1 LSGDGRPPEDGPD
14 ATPGAGQS
22 SPDVPVLV
30 RPSFAPLGSDASG
43 GDASGG
49 DAPGSDAPGSDA
61 SGSDASDPGPPDADV
76 PDNVIVLPRLDRVAA
91 PAAVESPEEPEP
103 DDGSLRPPPAH
114 LLEGAAEALL
124 FAADSPMKLARVD
137 EWLGHPGESE
147 VHDALLAIRD
157 RLRRGPGG
165 VRLVEVA
172 KGWQLRTDP
181 RFGQWVAAMRGGR
194 PVRLSRAALDT
205 LSIVAY
211 RQPCVRSEVEQLR
224 GVDCG
229 GVLRMLVER
238 GLVQVTGRTSD
249 PGRPL
254 LYGTTPAFLELFGLR
269 DLSDLPTLR
278 DLREL
283 QRDDGRMGPGLF
295 PEEDEPLPA
304 PAPVDPPAAPPRLA
318 PPRLHLPPDPG
329 GPEDRED
336 SEDSGGAD
344 DEDAPTT

>member
-1 LSGDGRPPEDGPD
+1 MSGDGRPPEDGPD
-14 ATPGAGQS
+14 APTTPAPDGAG
-22 SPDVPVLV
+22 
-30 RPSFAPLGSDASG
+30 G
-43 GDASGG
+43 G
-49 DAPGSDAPGSDA
+49 
-61 SGSDASDPGPPDADV
+61 V
-76 PDNVIVLPRLDRVAA
+76 PDNVIVLPRLDRAPVPSAPTAA
-91 PAAVESPEEPEP
+91 DDEPA
-103 DDGSLRPPPAH
+103 DDGTLRPPPPH
-114 LLEGAAEALL
+114 QLEGAAEALL
-124 FAADSPMKLARVD
+124 FAADSPMKLARID
-137 EWLGHPGESE
+137 EWLGHPGESA

-165 VRLVEVA
+165 VVLVEVA

-181 RFGQWVAAMRGGR
+181 RFGPWVAAMRGGR

-283 QRDDGRMGPGLF
+283 QRDDGRLGPGMF
-295 PEEDEPLPA
+295 PESDEPVGPADTDTPSGDEAEPEDAPA
-304 PAPVDPPAAPPRLA
+304 PAPPRLQ
-318 PPRLHLPPDPG
+318 LPPDPG
-329 GPEDRED
+329 PVP
-336 SEDSGGAD
+336 AD
-344 DEDAPTT
+344 DDADRDDTPDT

>member
-1 LSGDGRPPEDGPD
+1 VSGDGRPPEDGPD
-14 ATPGAGQS
+14 TTNEVAPAGET
-22 SPDVPVLV
+22 V
-30 RPSFAPLGSDASG
+30 
-43 GDASGG
+43 
-49 DAPGSDAPGSDA
+49 
-61 SGSDASDPGPPDADV
+61 V
-76 PDNVIVLPRLDRVAA
+76 PDNVIVLPRLDRA
-91 PAAVESPEEPEP
+91 PLPAVETPTDEPAQGE
-103 DDGSLRPPPAH
+103 DGQLRPPPAH
-114 LLEGAAEALL
+114 QLEGATEALL
-124 FAADSPMKLARVD
+124 FAADNPMKLARID
-137 EWLGHPGESE
+137 EWLGHPGESA
-147 VHDALLAIRD
+147 VHDALLSIRD

-194 PVRLSRAALDT
+194 PVRLSRASLDT

-211 RQPCVRSEVEQLR
+211 RQPCVRAEVEQLR

-295 PEEDEPLPA
+295 PETDEP
-304 PAPVDPPAAPPRLA
+304 VEQDDPEGTDADESEHGSETTEETSSVRSPPRL
-318 PPRLHLPPDPG
+318 RLPPDPG
-329 GPEDRED
+329 LDG
-336 SEDSGGAD
+336 SG
-344 DEDAPTT
+344 EE

>member
-1 LSGDGRPPEDGPD
+1 MSGDGRPPEDGPES
-14 ATPGAGQS
+14 T
-22 SPDVPVLV
+22 
-30 RPSFAPLGSDASG
+30 
-43 GDASGG
+43 
-49 DAPGSDAPGSDA
+49 
-61 SGSDASDPGPPDADV
+61 PDAGATV
-76 PDNVIVLPRLDRVAA
+76 PDNVIVLPRLDRAPVPVAA
-91 PAAVESPEEPEP
+91 DAPDAHEP
-103 DDGSLRPPPAH
+103 DDGSVRPPPAH
-114 LLEGAAEALL
+114 LLEGAVEALL

-137 EWLGHPGESE
+137 EWLGTPGESA

-194 PVRLSRAALDT
+194 PVRLSRASLDT

-283 QRDDGRMGPGLF
+283 QRDDGRLGPGLF
-295 PEEDEPLPA
+295 PDEDEPLDPELDDEDTDLDADEPLGEA
-304 PAPVDPPAAPPRLA
+304 PRPSGFT
-318 PPRLHLPPDPG
+318 PRLHLPPDPG
-329 GPEDRED
+329 APAEAD
-336 SEDSGGAD
+336 GAD
-344 DEDAPTT
+344 GDHEPPPAD

>member
-1 LSGDGRPPEDGPD
+1 MSGDGRPPQDGPD
-14 ATPGAGQS
+14 ANAG
-22 SPDVPVLV
+22 
-30 RPSFAPLGSDASG
+30 SG
-43 GDASGG
+43 
-49 DAPGSDAPGSDA
+49 
-61 SGSDASDPGPPDADV
+61 V
-76 PDNVIVLPRLDRVAA
+76 PDNVIVLPRLDRAPPPVAVD
-91 PAAVESPEEPEP
+91 AAEDAEP
-103 DDGSLRPPPAH
+103 DDGRVRAPAAH

-124 FAADSPMKLARVD
+124 FAADSPMKLVRID
-137 EWLGHPGESE
+137 EWLGHPGESA

-165 VRLVEVA
+165 LRLVEVA

-181 RFGQWVAAMRGGR
+181 RFGQWVAAMHGGR

-211 RQPCVRSEVEQLR
+211 RQPCVRTEVEKLR

-295 PEEDEPLPA
+295 PDEDEPLE
-304 PAPVDPPAAPPRLA
+304 PAAPDEEASERPRLA

-329 GPEDRED
+329 MPDAPAPRD
-336 SEDSGGAD
+336 DSGDVDATPDTAPSGP
-344 DEDAPTT
+344 DAPST

>member
-1 LSGDGRPPEDGPD
+1 MA
-14 ATPGAGQS
+14 ATPETESNGADEAGQRS
-22 SPDVPVLV
+22 
-30 RPSFAPLGSDASG
+30 
-43 GDASGG
+43 
-49 DAPGSDAPGSDA
+49 
-61 SGSDASDPGPPDADV
+61 
-76 PDNVIVLPRLDRVAA
+76 
-91 PAAVESPEEPEP
+91 
-103 DDGSLRPPPAH
+103 PPAH
-114 LLEGAAEALL
+114 LLEGATEALL
-124 FAADSPMKLARVD
+124 FAADGPMKLARID
-137 EWLGHPGESE
+137 EWLGSPGQSA

-165 VRLVEVA
+165 IRLVEVA

-254 LYGTTPAFLELFGLR
+254 LYGTTPSFLELFDSATCQTFRHFETFGSSSGMTAGWAR
-269 DLSDLPTLR
+269 VSSPNPMSPSRRPTR
-278 DLREL
+278 TVTHRIRC
-283 QRDDGRMGPGLF
+283 Q
-295 PEEDEPLPA
+295 LPA
-304 PAPVDPPAAPPRLA
+304 TPLLR
-318 PPRLHLPPDPG
+318 LPPDPG
-329 GPEDRED
+329 GPEDEGTQPE
-336 SEDSGGAD
+336 S
-344 DEDAPTT
+344 

>member
-1 LSGDGRPPEDGPD
+1 MSGDGRPPEDGPD
-14 ATPGAGQS
+14 APTQQGT
-22 SPDVPVLV
+22 
-30 RPSFAPLGSDASG
+30 
-43 GDASGG
+43 GDG
-49 DAPGSDAPGSDA
+49 
-61 SGSDASDPGPPDADV
+61 V
-76 PDNVIVLPRLDRVAA
+76 PDNVIVLPRLDRA
-91 PAAVESPEEPEP
+91 PVGPTPDAPEAEEP
-103 DDGSLRPPPAH
+103 DDGSLRPPPPH
-114 LLEGAAEALL
+114 QLEGAAEALL
-124 FAADSPMKLARVD
+124 FAADSPMKLARID
-137 EWLGHPGESE
+137 EWLGHPGESA

-295 PEEDEPLPA
+295 PEADEPVEEREPEEA
-304 PAPVDPPAAPPRLA
+304 PAAPPPPAAPRLQ
-318 PPRLHLPPDPG
+318 LPPDPG
-329 GPEDRED
+329 GADDADDRDDTPED
-336 SEDSGGAD
+336 
-344 DEDAPTT
+344 

>member
-1 LSGDGRPPEDGPD
+1 MSGDGRPPADGPD
-14 ATPGAGQS
+14 EAHQ
-22 SPDVPVLV
+22 
-30 RPSFAPLGSDASG
+30 
-43 GDASGG
+43 
-49 DAPGSDAPGSDA
+49 
-61 SGSDASDPGPPDADV
+61 DADGGGVPEGV
-76 PDNVIVLPRLDRVAA
+76 PDNVIVLPRLDRPPAPVATA
-91 PAAVESPEEPEP
+91 SETEP
-103 DDGSLRPPPAH
+103 DGADEGGRRSPPAH

-124 FAADSPMKLARVD
+124 FAADSPMKLARID
-137 EWLGHPGESE
+137 EWLGCPGHSA

-211 RQPCVRSEVEQLR
+211 RQPCVRSEVEKLR

-254 LYGTTPAFLELFGLR
+254 LYGTTPSFLELFGLR

-283 QRDDGRMGPGLF
+283 QRDDGRLGPGLF
-295 PEEDEPLPA
+295 PDADEPLDASVEDGDAPDEVPA
-304 PAPVDPPAAPPRLA
+304 SAAPLLR
-318 PPRLHLPPDPG
+318 LPPDPG
-329 GPEDRED
+329 GPEDED
-336 SEDSGGAD
+336 SQPEG
-344 DEDAPTT
+344 